1 MNDKDYSKMQGIRR
15 SDLWTI
21 NRSPLHFKYR
31 IEHPQEQT
39 PAMRFG
45 SAYHKYVLERE
56 TFFDEY
62 FIIPHVDKRT
72 KAGREALKMAEEAK
86 DGKIALS
93 EEEFEQIKEMREM
106 LTLDPVTR
114 PYIEAIEKGEART
127 EVAFCWIDKQTGEMC
142 KAKADMIIDEGTN
155 PTIIDFK
162 TCTSCED
169 GAFQRDLKKYGYL
182 FQAGFYCEGID
193 FCTLEKHAFTFIGQE
208 KTPPYAPRVYYLE
221 EAEIDVG
228 KELFHKLLHK
238 FHECRM
244 NDDWRGY
251 EEEYLYVE

>member
-1 MNDKDYSKMQGIRR
+1 MNDKEYSAMNGIRR

-45 SAYHKYVLERE
+45 SAYHKFILENESFFNEYYV
-56 TFFDEY
+56 
-62 FIIPHVDKRT
+62 IPDVDKRT
-72 KAGREALKMAEEAK
+72 KAGREAIREAEDANP
-86 DGKIALS
+86 GKTGITA
-93 EEEFEQIKEMREM
+93 EEFEQIQEMRNM
-106 LTLDPVTR
+106 LILDPITR
-114 PYIEAIEKGEART
+114 PYLEAIEKGEART

-142 KAKADMIIDEGTN
+142 KCKADMILDEGTN
-155 PTIIDFK
+155 PTIVDFK
-162 TCTSCED
+162 TCSSCED

-208 KTPPYAPRVYYLE
+208 KTPPYAPRIFYLE
-221 EAEIDVG
+221 EPEIEVG
-228 KELFHKLLHK
+228 KQQFHKLLMK
-238 FHECRM
+238 YHECRM
-244 NDDWRGY
+244 HDTWDGY

>member
-1 MNDKDYSKMQGIRR
+1 MNDKEYSAMKGIRR

-56 TFFDEY
+56 SFNDEFY
-62 FIIPHVDKRT
+62 IIPNVDKRT
-72 KAGREALKMAEEAK
+72 KAGKQEIKEAEDANPGKTGITAEEM
-86 DGKIALS
+86 D
-93 EEEFEQIKEMREM
+93 QIIEMREM
-106 LTLDPVTR
+106 LERDPLTR
-114 PYIEAIEKGEART
+114 PYIEAIEKKEART
-127 EVAFCWIDKQTGEMC
+127 EVAFCWIDSKTGEMC
-142 KAKADMIIDEGTN
+142 KCKADMIIDEGTN

-169 GAFQRDLKKYGYL
+169 GAFQRDMKKYGYL
-182 FQAGFYCEGID
+182 FQAGFYCDGID
-193 FCTLEKHAFTFIGQE
+193 LCTLEKHAFTFIGQE
-208 KTPPYAPRVYYLE
+208 KTPPYAPRIYYLE
-221 EAEIDVG
+221 EAEIEVG
-228 KELFHKLLHK
+228 KDKFHELLTKY
-238 FHECRM
+238 HECRM
-244 NDDWRGY
+244 NDLWTGY